1 MLKKIDGVV
10 LKNSRLNAALP
21 SSFHFEA
28 CRLIS
33 RSDRPKGCKTE
44 DLFYGKLEAEF
55 DDFQKSTVDFT
66 QKHKLSH
73 HISASHSGGECLTK
87 FWTDWA
93 EKNDKLVS
101 PEDPFITINPRP
113 RAFLTVQD
121 HYSIRVT
128 VEYPQSY
135 PETVYHKMSVA
146 FLGSMRSDAFVFE
159 WSYRQSSKGPWQ
171 AFDDESLQVQRA
183 VETRK
188 PEVRVSSKRFVGDNV
203 EFVRV
208 VIHDADALPL
218 AEIQQVIYD
227 DKVERPMPSQGRY
240 LEKRPIGSRVPL
252 LSK

>member
-121 HYSIRVT
+121 H
-128 VEYPQSY
+128 
-135 PETVYHKMSVA
+135 
-146 FLGSMRSDAFVFE
+146 
-159 WSYRQSSKGPWQ
+159 
-171 AFDDESLQVQRA
+171 LQHSRYGGVPA
-183 VETRK
+183 VVPRD
-188 PEVRVSSKRFVGDNV
+188 RVSQNVGGFFGFNA
-203 EFVRV
+203 FRC
-208 VIHDADALPL
+208 LRL
-218 AEIQQVIYD
+218 
-227 DKVERPMPSQGRY
+227 
-240 LEKRPIGSRVPL
+240 
-252 LSK
+252 

>member
-1 MLKKIDGVV
+1 
-10 LKNSRLNAALP
+10 
-21 SSFHFEA
+21 
-28 CRLIS
+28 
-33 RSDRPKGCKTE
+33 
-44 DLFYGKLEAEF
+44 
-55 DDFQKSTVDFT
+55 
-66 QKHKLSH
+66 
-73 HISASHSGGECLTK
+73 
-87 FWTDWA
+87 
-93 EKNDKLVS
+93 
-101 PEDPFITINPRP
+101 
-113 RAFLTVQD
+113 
-121 HYSIRVT
+121 
-128 VEYPQSY
+128 
-135 PETVYHKMSVA
+135 MSVA